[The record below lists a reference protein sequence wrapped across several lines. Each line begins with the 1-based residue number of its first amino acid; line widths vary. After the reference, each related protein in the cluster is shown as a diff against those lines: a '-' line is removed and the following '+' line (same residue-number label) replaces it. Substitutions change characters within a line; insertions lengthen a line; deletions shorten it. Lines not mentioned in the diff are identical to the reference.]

1 MIRTKN
7 ISFVYLAQNH
17 YVNIQVEFSII
28 NVHTQMCQNK
38 FPKGNV
44 GSIKSYCFSPKGNV
58 EYSSKNR
65 QVQFVPNKL
74 ISPHELFRNCSAKL
88 RPVRLLRYMVK
99 KKIY

>member
-28 NVHTQMCQNK
+28 NVHTQMCPNN

-58 EYSSKNR
+58 EFEQKSSGTICT
-65 QVQFVPNKL
+65 Q
-74 ISPHELFRNCSAKL
+74 
-88 RPVRLLRYMVK
+88 
-99 KKIY
+99 